1 MTLSAP
7 LIYLQGKKAY
17 RKDLGT
23 LRPMGSAIKVAKK
36 LRERLGTELLHI
48 VDLDA
53 LKGKKTNYDIYDH
66 LTFIMYVQVEV
77 RPDPKMVGPLLQMGA
92 RVVVDLPTKLDL
104 KQYASNKRLIVGK
117 ISPRYKGSLDDVFD
131 VYLDGDSQARVSE
144 LQRKKRRVLVN
155 TTQNKK
161 SKNVFARI
169 GPPEI

>member
-1 MTLSAP
+1 MTMDAP
-7 LIYLQGKKAY
+7 RIYVQGKKAY
-17 RKDLGT
+17 RRELGT
-23 LRPMGSAIKVAKK
+23 MRPMGSAIKVAKK
-36 LRERLGTELLHI
+36 LREKLGTELLHI
-48 VDLDA
+48 IDLDA
-53 LKGKKTNYDIYDH
+53 LKGKRTNYDIYDH
-66 LTFIMYVQVEV
+66 LTFVMYIEVEV
-77 RPDPKMVGPLLQMGA
+77 KPDPKLVGPLLEMGA

-104 KQYASNKRLIVGK
+104 KQYAEKKRLLVGK
-117 ISPRYKGSLDDVFD
+117 IAPSYRGSLDGVFD